1 MIISLGGQKGGTGKT
16 TLAVCLAA
24 WWHSCGLRGLLCDAD
39 PQRSVLTWG
48 EQAQEAG
55 HSAPTIMALGA
66 DLWRQ
71 EQLPSLAQNY
81 DRVVID
87 TPPRLGAIQRA
98 ALLASDVAVIPWR
111 PGPSDAWA
119 LAETLEVI
127 ETARGLRSD
136 LLAVALLAQVDAR
149 TAMGRGARA
158 ALSDCGLHVLE
169 ASIGLRVSY
178 AEALAM
184 GQGVTEY
191 APASVAAEEIK
202 ALVGELE
209 ALVGKDR

>member
-24 WWHSCGLRGLLCDAD
+24 WWHSRGLRVLLCDAD
-39 PQRSVLTWG
+39 PQRSALTWG
-48 EQAQEAG
+48 EQAREAG
-55 HSAPTIMALGA
+55 RQAPTIVAMGA
-66 DLWRQ
+66 DLWRE

-87 TPPRLGAIQRA
+87 TPPRLGSIQRA
-98 ALLASDVAVIPWR
+98 ALLAASIAVIPWR

-127 ETARGLRSD
+127 EAARGLRPD
-136 LLAVALLAQVDAR
+136 LHAVALLAQVDAR
-149 TAMGRGARA
+149 TAIGRNARES
-158 ALSDCGLHVLE
+158 LLGCGLQILE
-169 ASIGLRVSY
+169 TIIGLRVSY

-184 GQGVTEY
+184 GQGVTDY

-209 ALVGKDR
+209 ALAGKDR